1 MQQEPIHPRGTAMR
15 AVECPCGEHLEGA
28 TDAEV
33 LEATKRHATEEHEG
47 QYTDIDLKLLV
58 DTSAYDTGT

>member
-1 MQQEPIHPRGTAMR
+1 MR

-47 QYTDIDLKLLV
+47 QYSDIDLKLLV
-58 DTSAYDTGT
+58 DTAAYDTGT